1 MEILQEVYLSN
12 TVGTVAPL
20 LLNALSL
27 AGVEEI
33 WVNLTEQKLT
43 LVC

>member
-12 TVGTVAPL
+12 TVGTVAQL

-27 AGVEEI
+27 AGIEEI
-33 WVNLTEQKLT
+33 
-43 LVC
+43 